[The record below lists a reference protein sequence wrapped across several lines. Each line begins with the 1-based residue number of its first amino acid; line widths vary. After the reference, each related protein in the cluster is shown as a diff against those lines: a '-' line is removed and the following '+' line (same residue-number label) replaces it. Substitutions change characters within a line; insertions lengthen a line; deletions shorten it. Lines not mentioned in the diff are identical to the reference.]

1 MATPIEEQIA
11 ANVLTR
17 IASITTGNSY
27 EQTLI
32 AERPNKKRGNRLRD
46 LLAVVYEEDRDPR
59 ESAQSLEEWTKQFAV
74 AVYLIE
80 SEASSTLIDTRANTV
95 AADVEKAV
103 ATDRFWSS
111 LATNTTLRGTERF
124 DVETGDMAGIVIY
137 FDVHYRTPEADP
149 YS

>member
-95 AADVEKAV
+95 AADV
-103 ATDRFWSS
+103 
-111 LATNTTLRGTERF
+111 
-124 DVETGDMAGIVIY
+124 
-137 FDVHYRTPEADP
+137 
-149 YS
+149 